1 MRERAG
7 RERKTFSE
15 RIGFLRGRNKPMKL
29 KDFLRI
35 VPESQ
40 KIWLCYEVFIV
51 EADNEAMSA
60 VLSESVYNGVVGSV
74 EADSD
79 LLKVWVKEE

>member
-1 MRERAG
+1 
-7 RERKTFSE
+7 
-15 RIGFLRGRNKPMKL
+15 MKL

-35 VPESQ
+35 VPENQ
-40 KIWLCYEVFIV
+40 KIWLCYEVFIL

-60 VLSESVYNGVVGSV
+60 VLSESVYNGVVRSV
-74 EADSD
+74 EAYGD

>member
-1 MRERAG
+1 
-7 RERKTFSE
+7 
-15 RIGFLRGRNKPMKL
+15 MKL

-60 VLSESVYNGVVGSV
+60 VRDYMVNECLNGKDGKIRGGYEWTRVDGKKVLLMVEVVDGGKT
-74 EADSD
+74 DD
-79 LLKVWVKEE
+79 

>member
-1 MRERAG
+1 
-7 RERKTFSE
+7 
-15 RIGFLRGRNKPMKL
+15 MKL

-60 VLSESVYNGVVGSV
+60 VLSENIYNGVVRAV
-74 EADSD
+74 EADGD
-79 LLKVWVKEE
+79 LLKIWAKEE

>member
-1 MRERAG
+1 
-7 RERKTFSE
+7 
-15 RIGFLRGRNKPMKL
+15 MKL
-29 KDFLRI
+29 KDHLGI

-60 VLSESVYNGVVGSV
+60 VLSESVYNGVVINV
-74 EADSD
+74 EADGD
-79 LLKVWVKEE
+79 VLKIWVKEE

>member
-1 MRERAG
+1 
-7 RERKTFSE
+7 
-15 RIGFLRGRNKPMKL
+15 MKL

-60 VLSESVYNGVVGSV
+60 VLAENIYNGVVRAV
-74 EADSD
+74 EADGD

>member
-1 MRERAG
+1 
-7 RERKTFSE
+7 
-15 RIGFLRGRNKPMKL
+15 MKL

-35 VPESQ
+35 VPENQ
-40 KIWLCYEVFIV
+40 KIWLCYEVYIV

-60 VLSESVYNGVVGSV
+60 VLSESVYNGVVRYV
-74 EADSD
+74 EADGD

>member
-1 MRERAG
+1 
-7 RERKTFSE
+7 
-15 RIGFLRGRNKPMKL
+15 MKL

-60 VLSESVYNGVVGSV
+60 VLSEDIYNGVVIAV
-74 EADSD
+74 EADGD
-79 LLKVWVKEE
+79 LLKVWAKEE

>member
-1 MRERAG
+1 
-7 RERKTFSE
+7 
-15 RIGFLRGRNKPMKL
+15 MKL
-29 KDFLRI
+29 KDFLGI

-60 VLSESVYNGVVGSV
+60 VLSESVYNGVVINV
-74 EADSD
+74 EADGD
-79 LLKVWVKEE
+79 VLKIWVKEE

>member
-1 MRERAG
+1 
-7 RERKTFSE
+7 
-15 RIGFLRGRNKPMKL
+15 MKL

-60 VLSESVYNGVVGSV
+60 VLSENIYNGVVRAV
-74 EADSD
+74 EAEGDT
-79 LLKVWVKEE
+79 LKIWAEEE

>member
-1 MRERAG
+1 
-7 RERKTFSE
+7 
-15 RIGFLRGRNKPMKL
+15 MKL

-60 VLSESVYNGVVGSV
+60 VLSENIYNGVVRAV
-74 EADSD
+74 EADGD
-79 LLKVWVKEE
+79 LLKVWVREE

>member
-1 MRERAG
+1 M
-7 RERKTFSE
+7 
-15 RIGFLRGRNKPMKL
+15 NL
-29 KDFLRI
+29 KEFLRI

-40 KIWLCYEVFIV
+40 KIWLCYEVFIM

-60 VLSESVYNGVVGSV
+60 VLSENIYNGVVRAV
-74 EADSD
+74 EADGD

>member
-1 MRERAG
+1 
-7 RERKTFSE
+7 
-15 RIGFLRGRNKPMKL
+15 MKL

-40 KIWLCYEVFIV
+40 KIWLCYEVYIV

-60 VLSESVYNGVVGSV
+60 VLSESVYNGVVISV
-74 EADSD
+74 EADGD